1 MASPL
6 PPRLRQTS
14 TMANWNGARY
24 QPGTDRG
31 HYESW
36 FVRAT
41 DPRGLRAFWLRYTVF
56 SPRGPGHDA
65 VGDLWAVVSDRATGV
80 IAPVKQSFPIASC
93 SFAADRLD
101 VQLGDARL
109 TDRAVV
115 GTATE
120 SGHAI
125 RWDLALAGGG
135 PPLLL
140 LPDYLYNAPFPRAKS
155 VVCRPLARFSG
166 TIEVDGTALTIADW
180 VGSQNHNWG
189 SRHTD
194 RYAWGQVAG
203 FDDAPDAF
211 LECSTA
217 RLKLGPVW
225 TPPLSPVVL
234 RLGAETLT
242 WNGLVSAVRNRG
254 TYSPFHWRIR
264 GAANHGA
271 IEVRM
276 DANEADAVS
285 LRYPNPPGG
294 EKRCRNTNLAQC
306 EVVLDRPGQPPVTLR
321 TNRAAF
327 EILDAL

>member
-1 MASPL
+1 
-6 PPRLRQTS
+6 
-14 TMANWNGARY
+14 MANWNGARY
-24 QPGTDRG
+24 QPGTDKG

-41 DPRGLRAFWLRYTVF
+41 DPTGTRAFWLRYTVF
-56 SPRGPGHDA
+56 SPRRRGRDA
-65 VGDLWAVVSDRATGV
+65 VGDLWAVVSDRATGRIV
-80 IAPVKQSFPIASC
+80 PVKQSFPIANC

-101 VQLGDARL
+101 VQLGQARL

-115 GTATE
+115 GAATE
-120 SGHAI
+120 EGHAI
-125 RWDLALAGGG
+125 RWDLELAAGG

-140 LPDYLYNAPFPRAKS
+140 LPDYLYHAPLPRAKS
-155 VVCRPLARFSG
+155 VVSRPLARFSG
-166 TIEVDGTALTIADW
+166 TIEVDGTPWEIADW

-203 FDDAPDAF
+203 FDGAPDAF

-234 RLGAETLT
+234 RLGTETLT
-242 WNGLVSAVRNRG
+242 WNSLMTAVRSRG
-254 TYSPFHWRIR
+254 DYAPFQWRIESA
-264 GAANHGA
+264 GKHGA
-271 IEVRM
+271 IGIRM
-276 DANEADAVS
+276 NAKEEDAVS

-306 EVVLDRPGQPPVTLR
+306 EIVLNRPSRPRLTLR
-321 TNRAAF
+321 SNRAAF